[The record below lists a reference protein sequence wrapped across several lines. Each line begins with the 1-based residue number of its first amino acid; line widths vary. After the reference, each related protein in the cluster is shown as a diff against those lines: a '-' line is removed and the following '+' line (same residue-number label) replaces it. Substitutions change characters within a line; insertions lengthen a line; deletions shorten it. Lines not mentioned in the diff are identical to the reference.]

1 MSTMRKSAVEFK
13 HEQLFAGEVRDIIKL
28 KVSAGT
34 YKRGTLLDSA
44 DGLTYKAA
52 TTVALTGHFAICAED
67 VEISGSGEV
76 VTYKH
81 GYFNKDIVEA
91 INTSSII
98 TADAVEIL
106 KTQDIFLVDT
116 IEQ

>member
-1 MSTMRKSAVEFK
+1 MTKNKVEFK

-28 KVSAGT
+28 KVSDDE
-34 YKRGTLLDSA
+34 YKKGMLLDST
-44 DGLTYKAA
+44 DGITYKKA
-52 TTVALTGHFAICAED
+52 TEVALTGHFAICAED
-67 VEISGSGEV
+67 VTVSGTGEV

-81 GYFNKDIVEA
+81 GYFNKNIVETV
-91 INTSSII
+91 NTTSII
-98 TADAVEIL
+98 TDDAVEIL